1 MKKLLVL
8 LLSLLM
14 VCSMAVT
21 ASADILWE
29 PFNDSFYDH
38 KSCAT
43 VAATYFV
50 PENSTVTLY
59 KSPKD
64 STVLAVCE
72 AGTRIYVGFKQTV
85 NGEEWGVGYAYGD
98 YETEGWFR
106 LGRLQKEY
114 NHQDFIIDFGIECT
128 QDDSVI
134 ITKDDVEGDIPTWTY
149 PGSGVQ
155 DGMIPYDALGGDY
168 NDGVVSFQK
177 LYTAPDGSRWGY
189 VGYYMGRCGWVWL
202 DDPDNAETPLLVQTP
217 EITVTDKSP
226 TEQAPTG
233 KILPVQVSAFNGDV
247 YLVVGLV
254 AAIVVVTAVLIV
266 STKRK

>member
-50 PENSTVTLY
+50 PENMTVTLY
-59 KSPKD
+59 QSPED
-64 STVLAVCE
+64 DTVLAVWDT
-72 AGTRIYVGFKQTV
+72 GTRVYVGFKQTV
-85 NGEEWGVGYAYGD
+85 NGEEWGVGYAYD
-98 YETEGWFR
+98 NFNQEGWFR

-114 NHQDFIIDFGIECT
+114 NHQDFIMDFGMECT

-134 ITKDDVEGDIPTWTY
+134 VTKDDVEGDIPTWTY
-149 PGSGVQ
+149 PGSGISAGNLPK
-155 DGMIPYDALGGDY
+155 DILGGGY
-168 NDGVVSFQK
+168 NDGVVSFQHI
-177 LYTAPDGSRWGY
+177 YPAPDGSQWGY

-202 DDPDNAETPLLVQTP
+202 DDPDNPETPLLVQEP
-217 EITVTDKSP
+217 ENTVTDTAP
-226 TEQAPTG
+226 TEEAPGPDST
-233 KILPVQVSAFNGDV
+233 
-247 YLVVGLV
+247 VVIIAALV
-254 AAIVVVTAVLIV
+254 AAVVVVTGVLIV
-266 STKRK
+266 VKKKKYR